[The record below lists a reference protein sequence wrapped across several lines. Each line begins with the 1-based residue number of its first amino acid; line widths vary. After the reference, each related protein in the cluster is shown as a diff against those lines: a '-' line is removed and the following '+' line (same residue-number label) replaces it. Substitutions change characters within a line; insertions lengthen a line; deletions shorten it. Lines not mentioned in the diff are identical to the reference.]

1 MAGYDNCKVSD
12 VISTTEGYGFHIL
25 NDRNRSLV
33 TLEFSTRD
41 EAKQARDEMAKVVA
55 KAVMIT
61 PHS

>member
-55 KAVMIT
+55 KAAMIT
-61 PHS
+61 PHG

>member
-12 VISTTEGYGFHIL
+12 VTSTTEGYGFHIL

-33 TLEFSTRD
+33 TLEFATRD
-41 EAKQARDEMAKVVA
+41 EAKRARDEIAEVIA

-61 PHS
+61 PHG